1 MIKPYFYDNMQTEKR
16 YNDFSSFIRRKFN
29 TRVQKVSIDAGFTCP
44 NKDGTKGVGGC
55 TYCNNN
61 TFNPDYC
68 KPIKPIKQQINEGI
82 EFFSKKYK
90 TQKYLAYFQAFT
102 NTYAPL
108 ADLKIMYEQALDHE
122 DVIGLVVAT
131 RPDCIKDEVL
141 DYLEELAAAGN
152 FIKLEFG
159 LESTK
164 NETLEAINRCQT
176 HEEAIDAFKRADGR
190 GLHLGGHLILGLPG
204 ETKED
209 MLNHAKMVS
218 QLPINT
224 LKIHHLQIV
233 KHTMMAVQFKKTPEM
248 FTFMELDE
256 YIDFVVDFVE
266 KLKPEII
273 IERFFSESPASML
286 IHPKYGLKN
295 FEVKH
300 LVEKRLEE
308 REAMQGR
315 LFQITH

>member
-1 MIKPYFYDNMQTEKR
+1 MQTEKR

-108 ADLKIMYEQALDHE
+108 ADLKKMYEEALDHD

-209 MLNHAKMVS
+209 MMNHAKMVS

-315 LFQITH
+315 LFQVTY

>member
-1 MIKPYFYDNMQTEKR
+1 MQTQKR
-16 YNDFSSFIRRKFN
+16 YNDFSSFIRKKFN
-29 TRVQKVSIDAGFTCP
+29 GRVQKVSIDAGFTCP
-44 NKDGTKGVGGC
+44 NKDGSKGVGGC

-61 TFNPDYC
+61 TFNPEYC
-68 KPIKPIKQQINEGI
+68 KPIKPIIVQINEGI

-108 ADLKIMYEQALDHE
+108 SDLRKMYKQALEHE
-122 DVIGLVVAT
+122 DVLGLVIAT
-131 RPDCIKDEVL
+131 RPDSIKDEVL
-141 DYLEELAAAGN
+141 DYLEDLAKTGV

-159 LESTK
+159 LEST
-164 NETLEAINRCQT
+164 NNNTLKIINRCQT
-176 HEEAIDAFKRADGR
+176 HQEAIGTFNRAKGR

-209 MLNHAKMVS
+209 MLEHAKKIS
-218 QLPINT
+218 KLPINT

-233 KHTMMAVQFKKTPEM
+233 KHTMMAKQFKDNPDF
-248 FTFMELDE
+248 FTFMELEE
-256 YIDFVVDFVE
+256 YIDLVVDFLE
-266 KLKPEII
+266 LLNPDII
-273 IERFFSESPASML
+273 VERFFSESPAKML
-286 IHPKYGLKN
+286 IYPKYGLKN

-308 REAMQGR
+308 RNAIQGR
-315 LFQITH
+315 LFQVSN

>member
-1 MIKPYFYDNMQTEKR
+1 MQTEKR

-108 ADLKIMYEQALDHE
+108 VDLKEMYEEALDHE

-131 RPDCIKDEVL
+131 RPDCIKNEVL

-164 NETLEAINRCQT
+164 NETLEVINRCQT
-176 HEEAIDAFKRADGR
+176 HEEAIDAFKRAEGR

-209 MLNHAKMVS
+209 MMNHAKMVS

-248 FTFMELDE
+248 FTSMELNE
-256 YIDFVVDFVE
+256 YIDFVVDFME

-273 IERFFSESPASML
+273 IERFFSESPSSML

-308 REAMQGR
+308 RETKQGR

>member
-1 MIKPYFYDNMQTEKR
+1 MQVKSR
-16 YNDFSSFIRRKFN
+16 YRDFSTFIKEKFN
-29 TRVQKVSIDAGFTCP
+29 GRVQKVSIDAGFTCP
-44 NKDGTKGVGGC
+44 NKDGTKGKGGC

-68 KPIKPIKQQINEGI
+68 KPIKPISVQINEGI

-108 ADLKIMYEQALDHE
+108 KDLKPMYEEALSHK
-122 DVIGLVVAT
+122 DVVGLVIAT
-131 RPDCIKDEVL
+131 RPDSIKDDVL
-141 DYLEELAAAGN
+141 DYLQYLAKIGN

-164 NETLEAINRCQT
+164 NKTLEAINRCQT
-176 HEEAIDAFKRADGR
+176 HEEAVDAFSRAKGR
-190 GLHLGGHLILGLPG
+190 GLHLGAHLILGLPG
-204 ETKED
+204 ENKED
-209 MLNHAKMVS
+209 MLEHARKVS
-218 QLPINT
+218 QLPVNT

-233 KHTMMAVQFKKTPEM
+233 KHTMMAYQFKNTPEM
-248 FTFMELDE
+248 FTFMALDE
-256 YIDFVVDFVE
+256 YIDLVVDFIE
-266 KLKPEII
+266 LLHPDII
-273 IERFFSESPASML
+273 LERFFSESPARML

-300 LVEKRLEE
+300 LVNKRLEE
-308 REAMQGR
+308 RDAWQGR
-315 LFQITH
+315 LYEEFTVA

>member
-1 MIKPYFYDNMQTEKR
+1 MEKQKR
-16 YNDFSSFIRRKFN
+16 YNDFSSFIRKKFN
-29 TRVQKVSIDAGFTCP
+29 GRVQKVSIDAGFTCP

-68 KPIKPIKQQINEGI
+68 QPIKPIKVQIEEGI
-82 EFFSKKYK
+82 EFFSRKYK
-90 TQKYLAYFQAFT
+90 TQQYLAYFQAFT

-108 ADLKIMYEQALDHE
+108 SDLKRMYEEALSHP

-131 RPDCIKDEVL
+131 RPDSIKDEVL
-141 DYLEELAAAGN
+141 DYLQELALKGF

-164 NETLEAINRCQT
+164 NETLEKINRCQT
-176 HEEAIDAFKRADGR
+176 HEEAIDAYNRAKGR

-209 MLNHAKMVS
+209 MLDHARMVS
-218 QLPINT
+218 ELPINT

-233 KHTMMAVQFKKTPEM
+233 KHTMMAHQFKNTPEM
-248 FTFMELDE
+248 FTFMELEE
-256 YIDFVVDFVE
+256 YIDLIVDFLE
-266 KLKPEII
+266 LLNPNII
-273 IERFFSESPASML
+273 VERFFSESPSSML
-286 IHPKYGLKN
+286 IHPIYGLKN

-308 REAMQGR
+308 RDAMQGK
-315 LFQITH
+315 LFQISE